1 MANDPNMATKSGGNA
16 TFRSIFRLKE
26 YRAVYLATLINWL
39 GDYLSRAAVTV
50 LVYHKSQSVLL
61 SAASFAVGFLP
72 WIVGPLLSAVAE
84 RYPYRR
90 VMIVAD
96 LTRMALIAL
105 LLIPHIP
112 VALMLLILL
121 LAGLAAPP
129 AQAARSALLP
139 ELVGRE
145 RLPLATALQQTAS
158 QTAQVVGYMAGAT
171 LAVALTPRIALGLD
185 VLTFLASALLVTF
198 GVSRRPAAN
207 PDRGRTHLLRE
218 TAEGFR
224 LVFSHPLLRSIVTVV
239 FTVTIFAIV
248 PEGLAAAWAVEGTP
262 DHSASSLDQGLIMA
276 AGPFGFVLGGI
287 LFSRLVPA
295 HHRAR
300 LVPYLAVAMPLLLVP
315 SLTAPP
321 APVVAVLV
329 MLSGLTQGALLPT
342 LNANFTLALPDGY
355 RARAFGVV
363 GSGVQVTQFT
373 AVIIT
378 GLLADHFRL
387 PLVVGLWSVG
397 GAIVMLL
404 IVLSWPRQ
412 GAPATAADAGRMER

>member
-1 MANDPNMATKSGGNA
+1 MANDPSTATHSGGNA
-16 TFRSIFRLKE
+16 TFRSLFRLRE

-72 WIVGPLLSAVAE
+72 WIVGPLLSAIAE

-105 LLIPHIP
+105 LLVPHMP
-112 VALMLLILL
+112 VPLMLLVLL

-158 QTAQVVGYMAGAT
+158 QTAQVVGYLAGAT

-185 VLTFLASALLVTF
+185 VLTFLFSALLVAF
-198 GVSRRPAAN
+198 GVRPRPATN
-207 PDRGRTHLLRE
+207 PDGGRTHLLRE
-218 TAEGFR
+218 TGEGFR

-239 FTVTIFAIV
+239 LTVTIFAIV

-262 DHSASSLDQGLIMA
+262 SHSASNVDQGLIMA

-295 HHRAR
+295 QRRAR
-300 LVPYLAVAMPLLLVP
+300 LVPYLAVSMPLLLVP
-315 SLTAPP
+315 SIFAPP
-321 APVVAVLV
+321 APFVAALV

-373 AVIIT
+373 AVIVT

-387 PLVVGLWSVG
+387 PLVVGLWSIG
-397 GAIVMLL
+397 GAVVMLL

-412 GAPATAADAGRMER
+412 GLPEPAAGAGRMER